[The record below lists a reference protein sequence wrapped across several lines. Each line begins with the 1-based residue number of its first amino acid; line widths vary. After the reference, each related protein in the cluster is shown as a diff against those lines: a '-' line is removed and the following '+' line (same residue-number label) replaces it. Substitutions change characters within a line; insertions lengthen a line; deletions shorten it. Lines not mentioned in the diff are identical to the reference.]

1 MAQLGSSIYAFVR
14 LTKDVL
20 ERTVDRSN
28 GWRGFRIEGNQDFS
42 LVGILPNLSA
52 ILAENRI
59 GILVVSTFKTDYIL
73 VKAEDFERA
82 MEVLSSAGCHHWIRP
97 LCPRLILQ

>member
-20 ERTVDRSN
+20 ERKVDRSN

-42 LVGILPNLSA
+42 LVGILPKLSA

-73 VKAEDFERA
+73 VKTEDFERA
-82 MEVLSSAGCHHWIRP
+82 MEVLSLAGYHLWIRP
-97 LCPRLILQ
+97 LCPKFIFQ

>member
-20 ERTVDRSN
+20 KRTVDRNN

-59 GILVVSTFKTDYIL
+59 GILVVSTFKMDYIL
-73 VKAEDFERA
+73 VKAENYDRA
-82 MEVLSSAGCHHWIRP
+82 AEALKAAGYEVM
-97 LCPRLILQ
+97 